1 MSVGMAPLTAA
12 VSRVIIG
19 PEMPSAEEVE
29 IEEGDELFIG
39 SPPPALVAEAEPA
52 NEAEVTRIMGAESD
66 YTGNCLFRC
75 IQTKCPHPQAHQAFV
90 ILNKALKVLQGLD
103 KQEEFKAELQAMRE
117 AAQWSRLQGISMEGD
132 DELLVHEVEVK
143 VPPKRD
149 EWMTTLPP
157 ESVTKQSARSN
168 KNAKEGR
175 GDTSVWTDTPL
186 ELAQKA
192 NTHYLEAYNEAAAL
206 ASNEEE
212 NTKSIGGCKA
222 TKEEIVARERRDRT
236 VGRQTVNL
244 DTANMAKGLIS
255 RFTWKF
261 VRILQVTQ

>member
-1 MSVGMAPLTAA
+1 MVFSSSLIGSDPPPFIAGFDPYPMSVGMAPLTAA
-12 VSRVIIG
+12 VSR
-19 PEMPSAEEVE
+19 EVE

-52 NEAEVTRIMGAESD
+52 NEAEVLKRSQELWELNLTVH
-66 YTGNCLFRC
+66 TGNCLFRC

-103 KQEEFKAELQAMRE
+103 KAELQAMRE
-117 AAQWSRLQGISMEGD
+117 AAQWRRLQGISMEGD

-157 ESVTKQSARSN
+157 ESKVRQCVTKQSARSN

-212 NTKSIGGCKA
+212 NTKS
-222 TKEEIVARERRDRT
+222 
-236 VGRQTVNL
+236 
-244 DTANMAKGLIS
+244 M
-255 RFTWKF
+255 
-261 VRILQVTQ
+261 

>member
-1 MSVGMAPLTAA
+1 TLLIRKLFIRFSLPSVIVQVFSSSLIGPDPPPFIAGFDPYPMSVGMAPLTAA
-12 VSRVIIG
+12 VSR
-19 PEMPSAEEVE
+19 EVE

-103 KQEEFKAELQAMRE
+103 KAELQAMRE
-117 AAQWSRLQGISMEGD
+117 AAQWRRLQGISMEGD

-157 ESVTKQSARSN
+157 ESKLHKRHNRFLSFGINPSILLCIFHCVTKQSARSN

-212 NTKSIGGCKA
+212 NTKS
-222 TKEEIVARERRDRT
+222 
-236 VGRQTVNL
+236 
-244 DTANMAKGLIS
+244 
-255 RFTWKF
+255 
-261 VRILQVTQ
+261 